1 VPFQRVSRASI
12 DAIVGG
18 MAEPTAPQ
26 AVRFVFAYDGD
37 DVRLLSRRR
46 VGVLAPPSDAI
57 EEPVGNR
64 RGFWAEVRAV
74 EGATLYRKAM
84 PPVPPIRHD
93 REVFSDEPGDSLSR
107 IPVERPAGIFTVLV
121 PDSPEAD
128 HLALV
133 SGRPGGVRTLLA
145 TTGETAGGEILR
157 VSMRGAE

>member
-1 VPFQRVSRASI
+1 
-12 DAIVGG
+12 

-46 VGVLAPPSDAI
+46 VEVLAPPSDSV
-57 EEPVGNR
+57 EEPVSDR
-64 RGFWAEVRAV
+64 RGLWAEVRAV

-84 PPVPPIRHD
+84 PPMRHD
-93 REVFSDEPGDSLSR
+93 REVFSDEPGNSLSR

-128 HLALV
+128 HLALL
-133 SGRPGGVRTLLA
+133 SGRPAGFRTLLA
-145 TTGETAGGEILR
+145 GASGEADEILR
-157 VSMRGAE
+157 VSMRGAR